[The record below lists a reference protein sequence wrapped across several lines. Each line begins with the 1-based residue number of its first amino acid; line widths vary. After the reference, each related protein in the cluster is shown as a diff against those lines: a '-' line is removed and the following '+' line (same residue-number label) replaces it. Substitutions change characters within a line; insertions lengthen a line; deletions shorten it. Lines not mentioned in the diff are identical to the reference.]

1 MLLELFNVA
10 FADCLRRESANI
22 QADISER
29 SLCGRL
35 MLYLDAARAHYRLD
49 DYFTDTEYN
58 RNLGDLKRI
67 RHNPIDPPDIITCD
81 LILHSRGRLDLD
93 NLIAISMKKKKHA
106 QKHKDADRRRL
117 KALTRTS
124 LQARRLSRSADH
136 VYGYRLGLLVELDT
150 ENPEYLLEIYQR
162 GEKVDEVRKGY

>member
-1 MLLELFNVA
+1 MLLELFNAA
-10 FADCLRRESANI
+10 FADFLRREYANI

-29 SLCGRL
+29 NLCGRL
-35 MLYLDAARAHYRLD
+35 MLYLDAARAHYRLG

-67 RHNPIDPPDIITCD
+67 RHNPVDPPDIITCD

-93 NLIAISMKKKKHA
+93 NLIAIEMKKKKHA
-106 QKHKDADRRRL
+106 KKHKDADRTRL
-117 KALTRTS
+117 KALTRTR

-136 VYGYRLGLLVELDT
+136 VYGYQLGLFVELNT
-150 ENPEYLLEIYQR
+150 ENPEYLLEIYHR
-162 GEKVDEVRKGY
+162 GEKVDEVRRGY